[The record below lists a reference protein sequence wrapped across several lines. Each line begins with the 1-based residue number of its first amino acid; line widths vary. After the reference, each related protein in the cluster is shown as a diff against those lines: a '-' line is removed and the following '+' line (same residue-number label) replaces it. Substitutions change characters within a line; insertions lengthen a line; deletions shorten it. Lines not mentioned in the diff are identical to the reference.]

1 MEDEEGKRERPIERA
16 GHRGIEP
23 KKQARRGNGRKRKAW
38 APAGRLEKERM
49 GQRVACELRD
59 EVRKAA
65 SKLRKGF
72 VGRIRGSL
80 WPNRL
85 RLRTQIMQTSA

>member
-1 MEDEEGKRERPIERA
+1 VEDEAGKRERPIERA

-23 KKQARRGNGRKRKAW
+23 KKQAWRGNGRKRKGW
-38 APAGRLEKERM
+38 APAGRLEKEHT

-59 EVRKAA
+59 ELRKAA

-72 VGRIRGSL
+72 VGRIRGFL
-80 WPNRL
+80 WRNRL
-85 RLRTQIMQTSA
+85 RLRTPIMQMSA

>member
-1 MEDEEGKRERPIERA
+1 MEDEEVKRERPIERA

-23 KKQARRGNGRKRKAW
+23 RKQARGNGRKRKGW
-38 APAGRLEKERM
+38 APAERLEKEHM

-59 EVRKAA
+59 ELRKAA

-72 VGRIRGSL
+72 VGQIRGFL
-80 WPNRL
+80 WQNKL